1 MSEVSLLDRIDDL
14 DRTFEWL
21 GKESDALNQELE
33 NIDIDSL
40 SFSKENRNKVN
51 KLKSR
56 IDEIQKRYK
65 VNAILYNN
73 LLKEVKEHYIDID
86 GIDFI
91 DGIFDP
97 L

>member
-1 MSEVSLLDRIDDL
+1 MSDTSILDRIEDL

-33 NIDIDSL
+33 GIDLDSL
-40 SFSKENRNKVN
+40 SFSKENRNRVKS
-51 KLKSR
+51 LKSR
-56 IDEIQKRYK
+56 IDELQKRYK
-65 VNAILYNN
+65 VNALLYNN
-73 LLKEVKEHYIDID
+73 LLKEVQKHYTDID

-91 DGIFDP
+91 DGIFEE

>member
-1 MSEVSLLDRIDDL
+1 MNEVSLLDRIDDL
-14 DRTFEWL
+14 DKTFEWL

-33 NIDIDSL
+33 GIDLESL
-40 SFSKENRNKVN
+40 SFSKENRNKIN

-56 IDEIQKRYK
+56 IDELQKRYK

-73 LLKEVKEHYIDID
+73 LLKEVQQQYVDIE